1 MSNAR
6 RPLVAGNW
14 KMHGNLQHARELA
27 AGVARGALPGSVDVV
42 VCPPLCQVG
51 AVVEVIAGTPVQLG
65 AQDVAPWVDDGA
77 YTGEVSSLMLK
88 DVGCA
93 YAIVGHSERRGLL
106 GEADADVA
114 QKFVAA
120 QAGGITPILCVG
132 ETLDEREAGKS
143 LDVVGAQLQAV
154 IDVAGVSAF
163 ANAILAYEPVWAI
176 GTGRTAAA
184 GDAQEVHHHLRCL
197 AGESDATIAGS
208 LRILYGGSVKP
219 GNAAELFAQADIDG
233 GLIGGAAL
241 QADDFLAIV
250 QAAANT

>member
-1 MSNAR
+1 MSNER
-6 RPLVAGNW
+6 RPMVAGNW
-14 KMHGNLQHARELA
+14 KMHGNLSSAESLA
-27 AGVARGALPGSVDVV
+27 AAVMEGADGLNVDLV
-42 VCPPLCQVG
+42 VCPPLCHLGVVG
-51 AVVEVIAGTPVQLG
+51 AKIARSELGLG

-77 YTGEVSSLMLK
+77 YTGEVSSRMLK
-88 DVGCA
+88 DMGCG

-106 GEADADVA
+106 GETDADVA
-114 QKFVAA
+114 RKFMAA

-132 ETLDEREAGKS
+132 ETLDEREAGRS
-143 LDVVGAQLQAV
+143 LAVVGEQLQAV
-154 IDVAGVSAF
+154 IDAAGIAAF
-163 ANAILAYEPVWAI
+163 ENAVVAYEPVWAI

-184 GDAQEVHHHLRCL
+184 SDAQEVHDHLRCL
-197 AGESDATIAGS
+197 AANSDATIAGS

-241 QADDFLAIV
+241 EAESFLAIA